1 MCRKSIEKLE
11 NIRPRL
17 EKAYLEVVKAERA
30 ALQEA
35 ERLQKEESIRKEEAG
50 RLQKLKSE
58 QQQSIL
64 QSVKSSPEI
73 NMYPSISHE
82 AIIAPVAASVSSY
95 NLPASY
101 APENRYKEAN
111 ETLKSLQDRMGI
123 SNEMQIQSSTTPLNH
138 IVEAPPKYFSESGE
152 SLRPVHVP
160 QCLISRFLQ
169 LASNNTYNNLET
181 CGVLAG
187 KLHHNE
193 FTITCLIIPKQVAT
207 SDTCAMINEEE
218 IITAQD
224 SLDVMSL
231 GWIHVC

>member
-1 MCRKSIEKLE
+1 ME

-17 EKAYLEVVKAERA
+17 EKAFSDAIEAERV

-35 ERLQKEESIRKEEAG
+35 ERLHKEESIRKQEAE
-50 RLQKLKSE
+50 RLQKLKVE
-58 QQQSIL
+58 QEKATLPSA
-64 QSVKSSPEI
+64 KSSPEI
-73 NMYPSISHE
+73 NTSPSLTHE
-82 AIIAPVAASVSSY
+82 SVIAPLAASVSSY
-95 NLPASY
+95 TLPTAY
-101 APENRYKEAN
+101 VPENRYKETN

-123 SNEMQIQSSTTPLNH
+123 SSQPQINTSINPVNH
-138 IVEAPPKYFSESGE
+138 VSEFTPKYFSESGE
-152 SLRPVHVP
+152 SLRPVHIP

-169 LASNNTYNNLET
+169 LASNNTHNNLET

-231 GWIHVC
+231 GWIHVSKS